1 MHARWETEPEFYWT
15 VNTQQSTVNKNRLIT
30 IGIRVGIVIIF
41 LPCSLFPIPCSLWET
56 LNLDYL
62 ISSSNKST

>member
-15 VNTQQSTVNKNRLIT
+15 VNSQQSTVNKNRLIT

-41 LPCSLFPIPCSLWET
+41 IPRSAIPYSLFPLENIKFRL
-56 LNLDYL
+56 LDQFF
-62 ISSSNKST
+62 K